1 MKYSNTDNPNKV
13 TRSYLSFSESLKL
26 LANKKLWLLVVYAG
40 LMVGIVVNSFS
51 ELYDVLFLEQVYNVQ
66 EHVAANISIMMFIG
80 IAVGGPSHGLIARFF
95 GEKRVWMLICNIVTL
110 VVFSAVILAA
120 NIISSE
126 YLYVLFFMIG
136 FSVSSML
143 LAFSVVEEIFPIQ
156 VRSTALA
163 IVNMVIGLCGAVFQ
177 YLISIISA
185 YVNNGPLTGTINENV
200 FDKSFVY
207 LLVPLLCALLL
218 YRY

>member
-1 MKYSNTDNPNKV
+1 MQYS
-13 TRSYLSFSESLKL
+13 Y
-26 LANKKLWLLVVYAG
+26 
-40 LMVGIVVNSFS
+40 
-51 ELYDVLFLEQVYNVQ
+51 
-66 EHVAANISIMMFIG
+66 IS
-80 IAVGGPSHGLIARFF
+80 S
-95 GEKRVWMLICNIVTL
+95 
-110 VVFSAVILAA
+110 FSAVILAA

-156 VRSTALA
+156 VRATALA

-177 YLISIISA
+177 YLISIISV

-207 LLVPLLCALLL
+207 LLVPLLCSTLIISLLVL
-218 YRY
+218 EKRKHELIKHYNFFSRSTKSLFDKKYTNYYSDGCKP